1 MKPSKPLPRR
11 TPLRRTPFKTKATA
25 RLKRASTL
33 RMQRYTGP
41 TKKMRDA
48 VLRRDNYTCQKCGRD
63 ITGRP
68 YSLQHL
74 LPRGRGGKNTMS
86 NLVTVCGSATT
97 PGGCH
102 DLIENQARRACTD
115 LGWLVPNDVAP
126 EEWAVWRF
134 GDRWELP
141 GETEW
146 VPAKP
151 HALQLAAAA

>member
-1 MKPSKPLPRR
+1 MRR
-11 TPLRRTPFKTKATA
+11 TQ
-25 RLKRASTL
+25 LKRVGTKKS
-33 RMQRYTGP
+33 QRSTGP

-48 VLRRDNYTCQKCGRD
+48 VLLRDDYACQKCRRD
-63 ITGRP
+63 IRNWA

-102 DLIENQARRACTD
+102 DLIEHQERRACTL
-115 LGWLVPNDVAP
+115 LGWLVPNGVAP
-126 EEWAVWRF
+126 EKWAVWRF
-134 GDRWELP
+134 DDRWERP
-141 GETEW
+141 AEKDW

>member
-1 MKPSKPLPRR
+1 MRKTRLIRVTS
-11 TPLRRTPFKTKATA
+11 LRRTPFKSNAGTG
-25 RLKRASTL
+25 LKRTNATKPP
-33 RMQRYTGP
+33 RYTGP

-48 VLRRDNYTCQKCGRD
+48 VLLRDDYTCQKCRRD

-102 DLIENQARRACTD
+102 DLIEHQSRRACTL
-115 LGWLVPNDVAP
+115 LGWLVPNDIVP
-126 EEWAVWRF
+126 GTWPVLRF
-134 GDRWELP
+134 DSSWELP
-141 GETEW
+141 GEEW
-146 VPAKP
+146 VECEP
-151 HALQLAAAA
+151 HPMQVRAAA